1 MSALASILLGAAGE
15 LAVPAIKEIL
25 GDKLG
30 GAGGEIA
37 GKVIDAIAEKAGV
50 SVEDLPNLE
59 SGDLKNAIEEAEPVA
74 ADILVQHVES
84 QRLMNETLRAEMDK
98 GGPTWTWAWRP
109 GWMWLLAFVWLYALI
124 LRPLT
129 NGGVRSL
136 HRGNRPR
143 HPHDAHRR
151 VHRPLHGRA
160 FGAARYRKMARRAL
174 NDITGAGHLTE
185 KASEMDSD
193 LRARVV
199 TPEHGAASKEQR
211 LSNLEAWQRQKDI
224 DSARHDERWKHMDDR
239 FNRIET
245 KLAGVNDT
253 LTWIMRIV
261 IGGILMG
268 AVAFMLQGGFSPG

>member
-129 NGGVRSL
+129 N
-136 HRGNRPR
+136 
-143 HPHDAHRR
+143 A
-151 VHRPLHGRA
+151 A
-160 FGAARYRKMARRAL
+160 FGASIEA
-174 NDITGAGHLTE
+174 I
-185 KASEMDSD
+185 D
-193 LRARVV
+193 L
-199 TPEHGAASKEQR
+199 
-211 LSNLEAWQRQKDI
+211 
-224 DSARHDERWKHMDDR
+224 
-239 FNRIET
+239 
-245 KLAGVNDT
+245 
-253 LTWIMRIV
+253 
-261 IGGILMG
+261 GILMTLTG
-268 AVAFMLQGGFSPG
+268 VFTGLYMGGHSVQRGIEKWRGER